1 MIFVLSI
8 TTLMHIFIL
17 LLCLYLPTPVTTTT
31 VVGVHCLRHK
41 QCALIACGI
50 TTRGFRVLQRAVTL
64 LVHRF
69 SCIFLYLYFF
79 ATTTVRAQGLLY
91 IVVHTKPVT
100 AYVVRAVLLQAVWP
114 PHALFCASKAL
125 WGKFW
130 VGAIVPVSPSI
141 PPTGCQDGSGS
152 LRKHCGMRLLFPA
165 VDVRDAPVRR
175 QQVFRF
181 FGAEQRPPAHPPR
194 IPTPAERPFSPTGPF
209 HRPNINRPGF
219 RSFPGYALWTDA
231 RR

>member
-1 MIFVLSI
+1 M
-8 TTLMHIFIL
+8 
-17 LLCLYLPTPVTTTT
+17 PTPVTTT
-31 VVGVHCLRHK
+31 VVGVHCLRHN
-41 QCALIACGI
+41 QCTLIACWI

-79 ATTTVRAQGLLY
+79 ATTVRAHGLLY

-130 VGAIVPVSPSI
+130 VGAVAPVSPSI

-152 LRKHCGMRLLFPA
+152 LRKHCGSGFFSQPSTSGTHPYADGRSSGSSVRNNGRQHTRQGSRHQTNAPLALPAPSTAPTSTALVSAPSPAMRYGPTHAANTNPNARQPGTFTT
-165 VDVRDAPVRR
+165 RR
-175 QQVFRF
+175 
-181 FGAEQRPPAHPPR
+181 
-194 IPTPAERPFSPTGPF
+194 
-209 HRPNINRPGF
+209 N
-219 RSFPGYALWTDA
+219 
-231 RR
+231 